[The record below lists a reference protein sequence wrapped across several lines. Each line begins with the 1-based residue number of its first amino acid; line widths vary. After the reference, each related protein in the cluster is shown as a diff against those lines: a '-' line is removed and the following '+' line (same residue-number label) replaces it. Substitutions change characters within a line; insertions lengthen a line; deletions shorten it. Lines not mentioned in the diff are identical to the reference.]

1 MAGAPQCTARLLRG
15 PDSSILEIVTRQI
28 PPAGEQLPTLLEGI
42 ADINTRE
49 ELEERLAAAHAAQRP
64 LEIKAGFDP
73 TAPDIH
79 LGHSVL
85 MEKMAQFQ
93 RFGHRVT
100 FLVGDYTA
108 RIGDPTGR
116 NAMRPPLTPE
126 QIADNARTYTDQAF
140 KVLDREATTIRWNSE
155 WLSQLGFDGVIRL
168 ASMYNVGR
176 MLERRDFKERFE
188 SGKQISIHEFLYPLI
203 QGYDSVVMRSD
214 VELGGHDQIFNLNV
228 GRHLMARHELPPQI
242 VMTVGLL
249 VGLDGVEKMSK
260 SKGNAIGISE
270 PPRDMFG
277 KVMSISDE
285 LMVGWYAALLGEKA
299 DLGDPNASKQRLAER
314 LVARFH
320 APAVAAEVLA
330 WWRAG
335 RPVDTLAEVRVASG
349 PLFQIL
355 REARA
360 AESGSVARRKIE
372 QGGVR
377 VSGERVVDPHR
388 VLAAGRYELEVGKK
402 LKVLLV
408 VE

>member
-1 MAGAPQCTARLLRG
+1 MLTP
-15 PDSSILEIVTRQI
+15 I
-28 PPAGEQLPTLLEGI
+28 PRAEEQLGVLLEGLV
-42 ADINTRE
+42 DLNTQQ
-49 ELEERLAAAHAAQRP
+49 ELSVRLEAAHQSQRP

-79 LGHSVL
+79 LGHTVL

-93 RFGHRVT
+93 RFGHNVT

-116 NAMRPPLTPE
+116 NASRPPLTGE
-126 QIADNARTYTDQAF
+126 QIAENARTYTEQAF
-140 KVLDREATTIRWNSE
+140 KVLDPEKTQIRWNSE
-155 WLSQLGFDGVIRL
+155 WLSRLEFADVIRI

-188 SGKQISIHEFLYPLI
+188 SNKQIALHEFLYPLM
-203 QGYDSVVMRSD
+203 QGYDSVAMRSD

-228 GRHLMARHELPPQI
+228 GRHLMGRYDLVPQI

-249 VGLDGVEKMSK
+249 VGIDGVEKMSK

-285 LMVGWYAALLGEKA
+285 LMRDWYPALLGVQANVAEPNLEKQ
-299 DLGDPNASKQRLAER
+299 KLAER

-320 APAVAAEVLA
+320 GSDSGTQTLA

-335 RPVDTLAEVRVASG
+335 RPVDDVAELPVPSG
-349 PLFQIL
+349 PMFQIV
-355 REARA
+355 RDAGA
-360 AESGSVARRKIE
+360 ATSSSEARRKIE

-377 VSGERVVDPHR
+377 IGGERVSDPR
-388 VLAAGRYELEVGKK
+388 QMLAAGRYELEVGKK
-402 LKVLLV
+402 FRVRIV
-408 VE
+408 VG

>member
-1 MAGAPQCTARLLRG
+1 MLQQRG
-15 PDSSILEIVTRQI
+15 SPILGDVTQPI
-28 PPAGEQLPTLLEGI
+28 PPAAQQLPTLLEGI
-42 ADINTRE
+42 VDINTRE
-49 ELEERLAAAHAAQRP
+49 ELKGRLEEAHLAQRP

-79 LGHSVL
+79 LGHTVL

-93 RFGHRVT
+93 RFGHHVT

-140 KVLDREATTIRWNSE
+140 KVLDRQATRIRWNSE
-155 WLSQLGFDGVIRL
+155 WLSKLGFDDVIRI
-168 ASMYNVGR
+168 AAMYNVGR

-188 SGKQISIHEFLYPLI
+188 SGKQIALHEFLYPLM
-203 QGYDSVVMRSD
+203 QGYDSVAMRCD

-228 GRHLMARHELPPQI
+228 GRHLMARYELRPQI

-260 SKGNAIGISE
+260 SKGNAIGIND
-270 PPRDMFG
+270 PARDMFG
-277 KVMSISDE
+277 KAMSISDA
-285 LMVGWYAALLGEKA
+285 LMADWYPALLGEKA
-299 DLGDPNASKQRLAER
+299 DLTDPNASKQHLAER

-320 APAVAAEVLA
+320 TPAVAAEVLA

-335 RPVDTLAEVRVASG
+335 RPADELSEVRVPSG
-349 PLFQIL
+349 PLFQVV
-355 REARA
+355 RDAGA
-360 AESGSVARRKIE
+360 AASGSDARRKIE

-377 VSGERVVDPHR
+377 VSGERIDDPRR
-388 VLAAGRYELEVGKK
+388 VLAAGRYELDVGKK
-402 LKVLLV
+402 FRVLLV

>member
-1 MAGAPQCTARLLRG
+1 
-15 PDSSILEIVTRQI
+15 VTEQV
-28 PPAGEQLPTLLEGI
+28 PPAQEQLSTLLEGI
-42 ADINTRE
+42 VDLNTRE
-49 ELEERLAAAHAAQRP
+49 ELAERLEAAHQGQQP

-79 LGHSVL
+79 LGHTVL

-116 NAMRPPLTPE
+116 NALRPPLTPE

-140 KVLDREATTIRWNSE
+140 KVLDREATKIRWNSE
-155 WLSQLGFDGVIRL
+155 WLSKLGFDDVIRI

-188 SGKQISIHEFLYPLI
+188 SGKQIALHEFLYPLM
-203 QGYDSVVMRSD
+203 QGYDSVAMRCD
-214 VELGGHDQIFNLNV
+214 LELGGHDQIFNLNV
-228 GRHLMARHELPPQI
+228 GRHLMARYDLRPQI
-242 VMTVGLL
+242 VMTVELL

-270 PPRDMFG
+270 PPREMFG
-277 KVMSISDE
+277 KIMSISDE
-285 LMVGWYAALLGEKA
+285 LMVAWYPALLGQKA
-299 DLGDPNASKQRLAER
+299 ELSEPNASKQQLAER

-320 APAVAAEVLA
+320 SPSIAAEVLA

-335 RPVDTLAEVRVASG
+335 RPVDDMAEVRVACG
-349 PLFQIL
+349 PLFQIV
-355 REARA
+355 RDAGA
-360 AESGSVARRKIE
+360 AASGSEARRKIE

-377 VSGERVVDPHR
+377 VSGERIVDPSR
-388 VLAAGRYELEVGKK
+388 VLEAGRYELDVGKK
-402 LKVLLV
+402 FRVLLL